1 MIELVAMAVSRG
13 WGSPAK
19 LLTIDPKVLPTFPRS
34 VVYRGRINYVDA
46 IDRKILAAL
55 QDDVL
60 AALPGVQRLN
70 STLVMKQVVQD
81 GPLPA

>member
-1 MIELVAMAVSRG
+1 M
-13 WGSPAK
+13 SPNQR
-19 LLTIDPKVLPTFPRS
+19 LD
-34 VVYRGRINYVDA
+34 
-46 IDRKILAAL
+46 
-55 QDDVL
+55 DDVL